1 MDLSASS
8 CSCYLEDTGP
18 GALSPSF
25 CSMACRQWSQDGAR
39 VRSWQGCSSVQ
50 SLSRVQLSCQG
61 CIIFPATTSWHE
73 TSPLTSITSVTWG
86 NNLTIMSISL
96 GCAEDEML
104 GP

>member
-50 SLSRVQLSCQG
+50 SSCSVVSDSLVKAVLSFQLQPPG
-61 CIIFPATTSWHE
+61 MRLH
-73 TSPLTSITSVTWG
+73 L
-86 NNLTIMSISL
+86 
-96 GCAEDEML
+96 
-104 GP
+104 